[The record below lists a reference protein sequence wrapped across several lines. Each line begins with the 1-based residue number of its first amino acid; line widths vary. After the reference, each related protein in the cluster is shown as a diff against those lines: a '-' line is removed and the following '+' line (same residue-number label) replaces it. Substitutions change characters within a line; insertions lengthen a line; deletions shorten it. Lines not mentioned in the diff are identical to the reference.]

1 MSFDA
6 VGRRYARAIFELGK
20 ESNAGEVVAVQFAE
34 FAAAY
39 EASPELMSV
48 LGNPLV
54 EQKARE
60 AIVTEVAQR
69 LGASQLT
76 LRALRLVNKQRRL
89 KAIPDIAKH
98 LGRLADED
106 AKVLRAHATTAREMS
121 KTYLDKLKSEIEKS
135 TGRRVVLT
143 HSVDPSLIGGV
154 ITTIG
159 DRVVDGSIRSR
170 LVSFREAARPS
181 A

>member
-20 ESNAGEVVAVQFAE
+20 ESGTSEALAKEFAA

-39 EASPELMSV
+39 DGSAELVSV
-48 LGNPLV
+48 LENPLV

-69 LGASQLT
+69 LGAGQLT
-76 LRALRLVNKQRRL
+76 LKALRLITKQRRL
-89 KAIPDIAKH
+89 RAIPDIAKH
-98 LGRLADED
+98 LSRLSDEE
-106 AKVLRAHATTAREMS
+106 AKVLRAHATTAREVS
-121 KTYLDKLKSEIEKS
+121 KTYLEKLKSEIERS

-143 HSVDPSLIGGV
+143 HSVDASLIGGV

-159 DRVVDGSIRSR
+159 DRVVDGSLRSR
-170 LVSFREAARPS
+170 LAGFREAARPS

>member
-20 ESNAGEVVAVQFAE
+20 ESNAGDVVSVQFAE
-34 FAAAY
+34 FAAVY
-39 EASPELMSV
+39 ESSAELRGV

-54 EQKARE
+54 EQKSRE
-60 AIVTEVAQR
+60 AIVIEIAQR

-76 LRALRLVNKQRRL
+76 LRALRLINKQRRL

-106 AKVLRAHATTAREMS
+106 AKVLRAHATTAREMPKS
-121 KTYLDKLKSEIEKS
+121 YLDKLKAEIERS
-135 TGRRVVLT
+135 TGRRVVLS
-143 HSVDPSLIGGV
+143 HSVDPALIGGV

-170 LVSFREAARPS
+170 LVNFRQAARPS

>member
-20 ESNAGEVVAVQFAE
+20 ESSSGEQLATQFAQ

-39 EASPELMSV
+39 ESNAELADV
-48 LGNPLV
+48 LANPLV

-60 AIVTEVAQR
+60 AIVTEIAQR

-76 LRALRLVNKQRRL
+76 LKALRLITKQRRL
-89 KAIPDIAKH
+89 KALPDIAKH
-98 LGRLADED
+98 LSRFVDED
-106 AKVLRAHATTAREMS
+106 AKVLRAHATTAREMP
-121 KTYLDKLKSEIEKS
+121 KTYLDKLKAEIEKS

-143 HSVDPSLIGGV
+143 HSVDASLIGGV

-170 LVSFREAARPS
+170 LATFREAARP
-181 A
+181 AT